1 MPTEETK
8 EQTWPGAGFVRFVA
22 SATGASWPR
31 HQGAGLY
38 FGCFPCGVFWMQL
51 GRLMKAGDVMGL
63 RASAAQSVFLESV
76 LVSVLGYSDE

>member
-1 MPTEETK
+1 
-8 EQTWPGAGFVRFVA
+8 
-22 SATGASWPR
+22 
-31 HQGAGLY
+31 
-38 FGCFPCGVFWMQL
+38 MQL